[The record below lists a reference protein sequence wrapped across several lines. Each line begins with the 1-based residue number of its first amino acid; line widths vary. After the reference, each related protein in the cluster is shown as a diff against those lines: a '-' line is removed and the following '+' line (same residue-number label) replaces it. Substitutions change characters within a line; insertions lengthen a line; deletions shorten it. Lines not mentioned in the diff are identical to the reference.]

1 MKKKPETSVNFQIK
15 AVELIESCINP
26 PVNPLAAET
35 LFNFDLNLEHRI
47 NPEDDVLIVVCS
59 VAVFNENREEQLGK
73 LKSGCVYLIKNL
85 KQFLNPETKALELP
99 EPLATALN
107 SVSISTTRGLMF
119 SMFRGTFLHNAVL
132 PVVDPTSFSMQKQ

>member
-1 MKKKPETSVNFQIK
+1 MKKNPETSVNFQIK
-15 AVELIESCINP
+15 AIELIESCIIP

-47 NPEDDVLIVVCS
+47 NPEDDVLVVVCS
-59 VAVFNENREEQLGK
+59 VSVFNENREEQLGK
-73 LKSGCVYLIKNL
+73 LKSGGVYVLKNL

-107 SVSISTTRGLMF
+107 SVSISTTRGLMY
-119 SMFRGTFLHNAVL
+119 SMFLGTFLHNAVL
-132 PVVDPTSFSMQKQ
+132 PVVDPTSFAMQRQ

>member
-1 MKKKPETSVNFQIK
+1 MKKKAETSVNFQIK

-35 LFNFDLNLEHRI
+35 LFNFDISLEHRI
-47 NPEDDVLIVVCS
+47 NPEEDTLIVVCS
-59 VAVFNENREEQLGK
+59 VSVFNETREEQLGRI
-73 LKSGCVYLIKNL
+73 KSGCIYLIKNL
-85 KQFLNPETKALELP
+85 KQFVNTETKALELP
-99 EPLATALN
+99 EPLAISLN

-132 PVVDPTSFSMQKQ
+132 PVVDPTSFAMQRL

>member
-1 MKKKPETSVNFQIK
+1 MKKNPETSVNFQIK

-35 LFNFDLNLEHRI
+35 VFNFDLNLEHRV

-73 LKSGCVYLIKNL
+73 LKSGCVYIIKNL
-85 KQFLNPETKALELP
+85 KQFLNSETKALELP

-132 PVVDPTSFSMQKQ
+132 PVVDPTSFAMQRQ